1 MEKKGNEKKV
11 TNTEQRQSGPIIK
24 WEAHKEENHSKEQTS
39 IKNSNSLAC
48 GLKKDKISF
57 SLEFLTEMLYDKRKW
72 VTFNVLKERN
82 CNKKFYVPYIQST
95 QIVVDTQK
103 KNNIAPMS
111 SSKESIREWALDN
124 QNYYRDIDIRSGGEH
139 YL

>member
-1 MEKKGNEKKV
+1 
-11 TNTEQRQSGPIIK
+11 
-24 WEAHKEENHSKEQTS
+24 
-39 IKNSNSLAC
+39 
-48 GLKKDKISF
+48 
-57 SLEFLTEMLYDKRKW
+57 MLYDKRKW
-72 VTFNVLKERN
+72 VTFNILKERK
-82 CNKKFYVPYIQST
+82 CNKKFYVLYIQST

-103 KNNIAPMS
+103 RIINIVPMS